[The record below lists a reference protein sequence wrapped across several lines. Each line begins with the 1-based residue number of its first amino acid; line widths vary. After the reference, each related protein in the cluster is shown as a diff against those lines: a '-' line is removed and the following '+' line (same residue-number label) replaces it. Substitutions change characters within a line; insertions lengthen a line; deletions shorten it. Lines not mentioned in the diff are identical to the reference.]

1 MAFTQTHLDQLDAAI
16 AAGRGA
22 RTITF
27 GDQTITF
34 HDIDQMLALRAQM
47 QRELNVAAGTRRT
60 HRVGA
65 FDKGL

>member
-1 MAFTQTHLDQLDAAI
+1 MAFTQTDIDSLKTAI

-34 HDIDQMLALRAQM
+34 HSVAEM
-47 QRELNVAAGTRRT
+47 RELLEIMQSDVSATAAVPRTRYA
-60 HRVGA
+60 A
-65 FDKGL
+65 FDKGV